1 MLKYR
6 VCGSGPITLLLKH
19 ILVMH
24 FLFDSHILS
33 MLNLLHGKIY
43 PNSPSNRFALNICPQ
58 ELLELQHFQLLSLS
72 CIKSYQSFSVESKM
86 KPKQIELKINEI
98 VPVLSKT

>member
-1 MLKYR
+1 MLKYGGF
-6 VCGSGPITLLLKH
+6 GSGSITLLLKH

-24 FLFDSHILS
+24 FMFDSHILS

-58 ELLELQHFQLLSLS
+58 ELLESRGA
-72 CIKSYQSFSVESKM
+72 
-86 KPKQIELKINEI
+86 ELGNVTFPAPQFE
-98 VPVLSKT
+98 LY